1 MTPSIFYLDESS
13 RKQVFADRYMELSQN
28 RNISEAYE
36 RRMISLEKIRDDC
49 YYIKF
54 NNGGWYIGPRDRR
67 NDADRAAVV
76 KDNDDFFAF
85 TTADGVPHVFDVTTN
100 EKLGKVAEILEHFIT
115 TGVIDMNIG
124 EAVIL
129 QDDDDFTI

>member
-13 RKQVFADRYMELSQN
+13 RKQTFADRYMELSQN
-28 RNISEAYE
+28 RNVHDAYE
-36 RRMISLEKIRDDC
+36 RRMTSLEKIRDDC

-54 NNGGWYIGPRDRR
+54 TNGGWYIGPRDRHS
-67 NDADRAAVV
+67 DADRGELTS
-76 KDNDDFFAF
+76 NDDFFAF
-85 TTADGVPHVFDVTTN
+85 TTADSVPHVFDVSTN
-100 EKLGKVAEILEHFIT
+100 EKLAKVAEILEHFIK

-129 QDDDDFTI
+129 QDDEDFTI

>member
-1 MTPSIFYLDESS
+1 MTPSIFYLDEST

-28 RNISEAYE
+28 RNVREAYE
-36 RRMISLEKIRDDC
+36 RRMISLEKNRDDC

-67 NDADRAAVV
+67 SDANRGERV
-76 KDNDDFFAF
+76 KDNEDFFAF
-85 TTADGVPHVFDVTTN
+85 TTADGVPHVFDVSTN
-100 EKLGKVAEILEHFIT
+100 EKLAKVAEVLEHFIK

-124 EAVIL
+124 EEVIL

>member
-13 RKQVFADRYMELSQN
+13 RKQIFADRYMELSQN

-49 YYIKF
+49 YYINF
-54 NNGGWYIGPRDRR
+54 NNGGWYFGPRDRR
-67 NDADRAAVV
+67 SDADRGEV
-76 KDNDDFFAF
+76 KSNDDFFAF
-85 TTADGVPHVFDVTTN
+85 TTADGVPHVFDVSTN
-100 EKLGKVAEILEHFIT
+100 EKTGKVAEILEHFIK
-115 TGVIDMNIG
+115 TGVIDMHIG
-124 EAVIL
+124 EEVIL

>member
-13 RKQVFADRYMELSQN
+13 RKQNFADRYMELSQN
-28 RNISEAYE
+28 RNVHDEYE
-36 RRMISLEKIRDDC
+36 RRVVSLEKIRDDC

-54 NNGGWYIGPRDRR
+54 NNGGWYIGPRDCR
-67 NDADRAAVV
+67 NDADREAVNN
-76 KDNDDFFAF
+76 NDDFFAF
-85 TTADGVPHVFDVTTN
+85 TTADSVPHVFDVSTN
-100 EKLGKVAEILEHFIT
+100 EKLAKVAEVLENFIA

-129 QDDDDFTI
+129 QDDEDFTI